1 MKVISKYA
9 LLVAIAAMVATSA
22 QAQQPPTPTPDPGP
36 GSGGQTGEQ
45 CECKIHLLT
54 EDEMKTIGPKVEL
67 KKVKLTLEPTGKT
80 TDPPVDEWNGYD
92 DLYRLAKATTTLE
105 EDGTAEVG
113 LKLKQGFEV
122 YDGLPGADVAF
133 GPNHVHPSGSVAYNI
148 IFRTKRDPMRRVGI
162 RLNGAL
168 FISATVSISGS
179 IAQPGAFVPHISDS
193 VSSVALSMSASHPLP
208 KCVSE
213 NEQEIRE
220 SLTMTGN
227 VNSEEDV
234 SGNIAVTAGS
244 EEDSAKGPDNKVVE
258 KIGGTGSATYSIR
271 ISKHVYSGTA
281 TIAKTILI
289 QGESNRDTLIIPVII
304 NGSIAQNGMSDAG
317 QAIGNVTA
325 DASLIWS
332 GEATP
337 CAMAQAAAPPV
348 QGPPVIIIF
357 PGGT

>member
-1 MKVISKYA
+1 MKAISKYA
-9 LLVAIAAMVATSA
+9 LLAAIAAMIASTA

-36 GSGGQTGEQ
+36 GSGGQPEEK
-45 CECKIHLLT
+45 CECQIHILT
-54 EDEMKTIGPKVEL
+54 EAEMKDIGPKVEL
-67 KKVKLTLEPTGKT
+67 KKVKHELTPPGKT
-80 TDPPVDEWNGYD
+80 IDPPVDEWSGYD
-92 DLYRLAKATTTLE
+92 DLYRLATATTTVA

-122 YDGLPGADVAF
+122 YDGLPGGDVAF
-133 GPNHVHPSGSVAYNI
+133 GPDHQHPSGRVAYSI
-148 IFRTKRDPMRRVGI
+148 VFKTKKDPMRSVGI

-213 NEQEIRE
+213 NKQEIRE
-220 SLTMTGN
+220 SLTMTGS

-244 EEDSAKGPDNKVVE
+244 EEDSAKGPDNRVVE

-289 QGESNRDTLIIPVII
+289 QGESNSDTLIIPVVI

-325 DASLIWS
+325 DASFIWS

-337 CAMAQAAAPPV
+337 CAMTQAVAPPV